1 MLSVSTRPPSFPGL
15 LRCWTAEFAGAV
27 TWDYEPDLL
36 RIVTIASVAQGRGIG
51 RALLAAAEAEARAAG
66 LRRLVVSTSNSNLR
80 ALGFYQR
87 NGYMLAALH
96 LGAIDGFRRLK
107 PQIPE
112 FDPTGIRVR
121 DMIELEKRLASGC
134 GRRTVGMLPYLLAAR
149 AKKHVIVNGALRLLD
164 GLVQLTVPVASQNT
178 RTSMAQ

>member
-1 MLSVSTRPPSFPGL
+1 MRPVEIRPISPENRGAVDALAVRHWGGTRIYDVVGVYETCELPGAVAL
-15 LRCWTAEFAGAV
+15 LDGGFAGAV

-121 DMIELEKRLASGC
+121 DMIELEKRLA
-134 GRRTVGMLPYLLAAR
+134 
-149 AKKHVIVNGALRLLD
+149 
-164 GLVQLTVPVASQNT
+164 
-178 RTSMAQ
+178 